1 MNTIEK
7 TFFILETV
15 LSNQANGQSFSE
27 IVKANNL
34 PKSSAHRILHLL
46 VKMGYLVFDHNT
58 KKFRGSLK
66 IARLGALVTEAIDL
80 RTVARPYLERLHEMT
95 EHTCHLGIING
106 TRGVYLDKIEPRT
119 YGIRLFSAAGKDFPL
134 HCTAIGKILLAYSE
148 PALKSQILTGKLD
161 SFTEY
166 TITDPALLHDELE
179 EVIKN
184 GYAIDREEITRG
196 IVCVAAPIINH
207 KKEVVASISVT
218 FLSYLADE
226 RGMKREID
234 AVIHC
239 SKQISRETGGKLIE
253 SLVDGNEKNAETSA
267 RFTN

>member
-7 TFFILETV
+7 AFFILERV
-15 LSNQANGQSFSE
+15 LAHQGNGLSFSE
-27 IVKANNL
+27 IVKTNNL
-34 PKSSAHRILHLL
+34 PKSSAHRILNLL
-46 VKMGYLVFDHNT
+46 VDLGYLVFDENT

-66 IARLGALVTEAIDL
+66 IAKLGALVIENIDL
-80 RTVARPYLERLHEMT
+80 RTLARPYLQRLHEMT
-95 EHTCHLGIING
+95 GHTCHLGIING

-119 YGIRLFSAAGKDFPL
+119 YGIRLFSAIGKDFPL
-134 HCTAIGKILLAYSE
+134 HCTAMGKTLLAFSE

-166 TITDPALLHDELE
+166 TITDPAILDNELE
-179 EVIKN
+179 KIRKN

-218 FLSYLADE
+218 FLSYLANE
-226 RGMKREID
+226 RGMNQEIE
-234 AVIHC
+234 AVINC
-239 SKQISRETGGKLIE
+239 SNQITQGTGGKEIE
-253 SLVDGNEKNAETSA
+253 RLSPDK
-267 RFTN
+267 